1 MIMRIQELRE
11 AAGITQVQLAL
22 RMGISQGTVS
32 QWENEIVLPK
42 SRDLPQLARV
52 LHCEIGE
59 LFVPED
65 DADAAWEPA

>member
-42 SRDLPQLARV
+42 SRDLPQLANV
-52 LHCEIGE
+52 LQCSIDA
-59 LFVPED
+59 LYNRED
-65 DADAAWEPA
+65 EDAVEYDPA